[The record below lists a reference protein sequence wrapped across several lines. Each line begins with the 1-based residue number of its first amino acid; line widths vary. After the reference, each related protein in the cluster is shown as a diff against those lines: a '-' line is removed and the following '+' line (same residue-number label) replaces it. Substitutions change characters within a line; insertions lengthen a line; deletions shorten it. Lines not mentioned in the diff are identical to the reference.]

1 MNCNQKKR
9 SLYIDLSELALKAH
23 GVFHPFKTKTSIKFR
38 KKEEE
43 NEKMRKKF
51 FKRQTKQTLAC
62 LSAQS
67 LQLVHEN
74 LSH

>member
-1 MNCNQKKR
+1 M
-9 SLYIDLSELALKAH
+9 SELALKAH

-43 NEKMRKKF
+43 NEKMRKKMRKKF